1 MSPCWDGY
9 DPERVVE
16 REGVEDDE
24 ANMTEAPRPDQMED
38 SSRETPGSGNNLPD
52 RYAIKETAKVRV
64 LTCTEAP
71 ALSVRVERG
80 YTVTA
85 AAAHRA
91 APGTIYLDGAAQ
103 AEPFVDAERQVYNLD
118 HHVGCVRAFTLATC
132 EQAMVMVR
140 RRLNLRE
147 RDWAVFANEPDLD
160 TILAIWVLLNH
171 IRLNDEDPEIRS
183 RVLPLLRLQGTIDA
197 LGLEMLEMS
206 GLPEEQQESMLARV
220 EQLRRRELALKKD
233 GQWLEIDFLEY
244 TADILRS
251 VDALVYSPH
260 HFEGSL
266 DLDVR
271 ELARAEVAERWLAVA
286 CASKEGVYEVE
297 RHLRRLHGDRLGI
310 VILRKDP
317 QNYTLRKVDP
327 SLPLSLD
334 RIYDHLNLL
343 DPAVGGFRPENRWG
357 GSDEIGGSP
366 RATGTR
372 LTAEEIAD
380 ICGKAYRRPSQSQQA
395 LVLLEA
401 LLASA
406 AVPVSAAIA
415 LFTQGDRKPGFASIS
430 LALQDRSWR
439 FAEVFGVLSLALL
452 LLRARSAPRLF
463 GFRLPSGIDW
473 LILLPFALL
482 ASLVGGARFPDAL
495 TQGPNQLLGLAWDQT
510 ALVLI
515 LAGAVELLFRGLVQG
530 ILSQGFPRSR
540 HQGRWLMSWP
550 VALPALLY
558 VFWAGFP
565 YSGFV
570 WPGSL
575 YVLVGV
581 LLLAVV
587 CGLARQRSHSLLPPL
602 LLHWLALLVPVLPNF
617 SR

>member
-1 MSPCWDGY
+1 MSPLWAGY
-9 DPERVVE
+9 DPKRVVE
-16 REGVEDDE
+16 REGVENSE
-24 ANMTEAPRPDQMED
+24 ASMTEAPRPDQGEESPQD
-38 SSRETPGSGNNLPD
+38 TSVPTDNLPD
-52 RYAIKETAKVRV
+52 RYAIKEMAKVRV

-103 AEPFVDAERQVYNLD
+103 AEPFVDAERHVYNLD

-140 RRLNLRE
+140 KRLNLRE
-147 RDWAVFANEPDLD
+147 RDWIVFANEPDLD

-171 IRLNDEDPEIRS
+171 IRLNDEDPEILS

-206 GLPEEQQESMLARV
+206 GLPKEQQESMLACV
-220 EQLRRRELALKKD
+220 GQLRRRELALKKD
-233 GQWLEIDFLEY
+233 GRWLEIDFLEY
-244 TADILRS
+244 TADLLRS
-251 VDALVYSPH
+251 VDAIVYSPH

-266 DLDVR
+266 DLEMT

-286 CASKEGVYEVE
+286 CASEEGIYEVE

-310 VILRKDP
+310 IILRKDP
-317 QNYTLRKVDP
+317 QTYTLRKVDP

-334 RIYDHLNLL
+334 RVYDQLNLL
-343 DPAVGGFRPENRWG
+343 DPAVGSFRPENRWG

-380 ICGKAYRRPSQSQQA
+380 ICGRAYRRPSQSQQA
-395 LVLLEA
+395 LALLEA

-406 AVPVSAAIA
+406 AVPASAALA
-415 LFTQGDRKPGFASIS
+415 LFMLGNRKWGFTSIS
-430 LALQDRSWR
+430 LALQDRSWQL
-439 FAEVFGVLSLALL
+439 AGVFGVLSLALL

-482 ASLVGGARFPDAL
+482 SSLVGGARFPAAL
-495 TQGPNQLLGLAWDQT
+495 TGGPNQLFGLAWDQVLL
-510 ALVLI
+510 ALM
-515 LAGAVELLFRGLVQG
+515 LAGAAELLFRGLVQG

-540 HQGRWLMSWP
+540 HQGRWLLSWP

-565 YSGFV
+565 YTGFV
-570 WPGSL
+570 WPTSL
-575 YVLVGV
+575 YVLVGI
-581 LLLAVV
+581 LLLALV

-602 LLHWLALLVPVLPNF
+602 LLHWLALLVPVLPYFN
-617 SR
+617 S

>member
-1 MSPCWDGY
+1 MSPFWAGY
-9 DPERVVE
+9 DPKRLVE
-16 REGVEDDE
+16 REGVENDE
-24 ANMTEAPRPDQMED
+24 APMMEAPRPDQVED
-38 SSRETPGSGNNLPD
+38 SSRETPEPANNLPD
-52 RYAIKETAKVRV
+52 RYVIREMGKTRV

-71 ALSVRVERG
+71 ALCVRVERG

-103 AEPFVDAERQVYNLD
+103 AEPFLDAEKQVYNLD

-147 RDWAVFANEPDLD
+147 RDWTVFANEPDLD
-160 TILAIWVLLNH
+160 AILAIWVLLNH
-171 IRLNDEDPEIRS
+171 VRLNDEDPEIRS
-183 RVLPLLRLQGTIDA
+183 RVFPLLRLQGTIDA

-206 GLPEEQQESMLARV
+206 GLPREQQESMLARV

-233 GQWLEIDFLEY
+233 GRWLEIDFLEY
-244 TADILRS
+244 TADLLRS

-266 DLDVR
+266 NLDVR
-271 ELARAEVAERWLAVA
+271 ELARAEVADRWLAVA
-286 CASKEGVYEVE
+286 CASEEGIYEVE

-317 QNYTLRKVDP
+317 QSYTLRKVDP

-334 RIYDHLNLL
+334 RVYDQLNLL

-395 LVLLEA
+395 LA
-401 LLASA
+401 LLKALVASA
-406 AVPVSAAIA
+406 VVPASSAIA
-415 LFTQGDRKPGFASIS
+415 LFMQGNRKPGFASIS
-430 LALQDRSWR
+430 LALQDRSWQL
-439 FAEVFGVLSLALL
+439 AGIFGVLSIGLL
-452 LLRARSAPRLF
+452 LFKARSAPRLF

-482 ASLVGGARFPDAL
+482 SSLVGGARFPSAL
-495 TQGPNQLLGLAWDQT
+495 TGGPAHLLRTTWAQLSLA
-510 ALVLI
+510 LL
-515 LAGAVELLFRGLVQG
+515 LAGAAELLFRGLVQG
-530 ILSQGFPRSR
+530 ILSQEFPRSR
-540 HQGRWLMSWP
+540 HQGRWLLSWP

-558 VFWAGFP
+558 LFWAGFP
-565 YSGFV
+565 STGFV

-575 YVLVGV
+575 YVLTGV

-602 LLHWLALLVPVLPNF
+602 LLHWFALLVPVLPYF
-617 SR
+617 SL

>member
-1 MSPCWDGY
+1 MSPFWAGY
-9 DPERVVE
+9 DPKRVVE
-16 REGVEDDE
+16 REGAGNDE
-24 ANMTEAPRPDQMED
+24 APMKDDPRPDEGEASPRNAPGPAD
-38 SSRETPGSGNNLPD
+38 SLPD
-52 RYAIKETAKVRV
+52 RYVIQETGKVRA

-80 YTVTA
+80 YSVTA
-85 AAAHRA
+85 ASARRA
-91 APGTIYLDGAAQ
+91 PPGTIYLDGAAQ
-103 AEPFVDAERQVYNLD
+103 AEPFVDAEKQVYNLD

-140 RRLNLRE
+140 KRLNLRE
-147 RDWAVFANEPDLD
+147 RDWTVFANEPDLD

-171 IRLNDEDPEIRS
+171 IRLNDEDPEIRN
-183 RVLPLLRLQGTIDA
+183 RILPLLRLQGTIDA

-206 GLPEEQQESMLARV
+206 GLPLEQQESMLARV

-271 ELARAEVAERWLAVA
+271 ELARAEVAERWLAIA
-286 CASKEGVYEVE
+286 CASAEGIYEVE
-297 RHLRRLHGDRLGI
+297 RHLHRLHGERLGI
-310 VILRKDP
+310 IILRKDP
-317 QNYTLRKVDP
+317 QTYTLRKVDP

-334 RIYDHLNLL
+334 RVYDQLNLL
-343 DPAVGGFRPENRWG
+343 DPAVGSFRPENRWG

-372 LTAEEIAD
+372 LTAEEIVD
-380 ICGKAYRRPSQSQQA
+380 ICGKAYRRPSHSQQA
-395 LVLLEA
+395 LALLEA

-406 AVPVSAAIA
+406 AVPASAAIA
-415 LFTQGDRKPGFASIS
+415 LFIQGEWKPGIASTS
-430 LALQDRSWR
+430 LTLQDRSWLL
-439 FAEVFGVLSLALL
+439 AEVFGVLSLALL

-463 GFRLPSGIDW
+463 GFRLPTGIDW

-482 ASLVGGARFPDAL
+482 SSLVGGARFPAAL
-495 TQGPNQLLGLAWDQT
+495 SGGTNQLFGLAWNQILLT
-510 ALVLI
+510 LVL
-515 LAGAVELLFRGLVQG
+515 ACAAELLFRGLVQG
-530 ILSQGFPRSR
+530 IISQGFPRSK
-540 HQGRWLMSWP
+540 HQGSWLLSWP
-550 VALPALLY
+550 VAFPALLY

-565 YSGFV
+565 YAGFA

-575 YVLVGV
+575 YVLIGV

-602 LLHWLALLVPVLPNF
+602 LLHWFALLVPVLPYF